1 MIAETVVISNLVAA
15 TAPLFAEFMKTRG
28 ERAEA
33 ATQQEF
39 QKWLEQAVP
48 QLITNSEKIFA
59 SLISLKANNAEQY
72 QTIIGLLLKIEE
84 SISPKS
90 KDRFLSDLDWRV
102 LTAIATSFGT
112 RPIEEA
118 QIATSTGLSTLEVRK
133 SLKLL
138 SELGYTKV
146 NMDTKWFAAE
156 ATAKGYLKHE
166 MQQSSETADARI
178 NAIFQC
184 LPCNG
189 DSIWFHQLAS
199 KANVPKSFLQALM
212 TVWSEHG
219 LLKFEDNAGTLD
231 FATIEDVTQMLL
243 HDEANR
249 DLTRL
254 LQN

>member
-1 MIAETVVISNLVAA
+1 MIAETVIISNLVAA

-102 LTAIATSFGT
+102 LTAIATSFGGN
-112 RPIEEA
+112 PIDEA
-118 QIATSTGLSTLEVRK
+118 QLAGTLELTNAELKK
-133 SLKLL
+133 SVKLL
-138 SELGYTKV
+138 SELGYAKVISSTKHS
-146 NMDTKWFAAE
+146 AAE
-156 ATAKGYLKHE
+156 ATAKGYLKHQVRE
-166 MQQSSETADARI
+166 SLETA
-178 NAIFQC
+178 NALVIAVLQI
-184 LPCNG
+184 LPSSG
-189 DSIWFHQLAS
+189 GYVRFRDLAS
-199 KANVPKSFLQALM
+199 KAQVPKQFLKALI
-212 TVWSEHG
+212 TVWSERN
-219 LLKFEDNAGTLD
+219 LLNFEDNSGTLD

-249 DLTRL
+249 DLIRL